1 MFPKMKQT
9 ALSINVGCGET
20 VITGDLVK
28 ALESGSIAGA
38 GLDVVDPEPL
48 PAGRSTVAGS
58 QCHHHPHVA
67 DRSPL
72 KMERAWLVMRENP
85 RPYARGEKLLSVVD
99 PQRGTSRTSAGLLK
113 PAPLSV
119 VGAQEHQER

>member
-58 QCHHHPHVA
+58 QCHHHPS
-67 DRSPL
+67 RSRSL
-72 KMERAWLVMRENP
+72 SAEDGTRL
-85 RPYARGEKLLSVVD
+85 ARHAGES
-99 PQRGTSRTSAGLLK
+99 TSLRTG
-113 PAPLSV
+113 
-119 VGAQEHQER
+119 